1 MEFLLKDNLIGWLFM
16 EKKLYENEALA
27 SREEFGNRIRKMR
40 KEKGITQD
48 KLSELT
54 DISARNISDIENGKV
69 NSTYSTIYVLAKA
82 FGITMSELLD
92 LDEKEE

>member
-1 MEFLLKDNLIGWLFM
+1 M

-40 KEKGITQD
+40 KEKGMTQD

-82 FGITMSELLD
+82 FGITMSELLA